1 MTYCPNKCSRIQ
13 CILDL
18 ILPANTIYFLKDL
31 KVSRMYP
38 THVISNVILYSTNFV
53 TTILRTIYVFHH
65 AIHHIIYRI
74 TYLIFCHIAISP
86 PLLNAYTFAASFA
99 GRNNTPSF
107 PHSRLHC
114 RTEGRGTLSFLQ
126 VSTSWAQLSECSGHS
141 PMQANRCMPKASG
154 QCKNEK
160 RTPFLSS
167 DPSRHF
173 LGQKTFHTSRDRL
186 LAWNQLSPL
195 ATILPPP
202 E

>member
-1 MTYCPNKCSRIQ
+1 METVWFYQFHCIWKFSSYYFFKCFKLITRKNNICIIIPGNKPFMTYCPNKCSRIQ

-86 PLLNAYTFAASFA
+86 PLLNAYTFAASEA
-99 GRNNTPSF
+99 GCTYIF
-107 PHSRLHC
+107 PHSRLYC

-126 VSTSWAQLSECSGHS
+126 VSTS
-141 PMQANRCMPKASG
+141 
-154 QCKNEK
+154 
-160 RTPFLSS
+160 
-167 DPSRHF
+167 
-173 LGQKTFHTSRDRL
+173 
-186 LAWNQLSPL
+186 
-195 ATILPPP
+195 
-202 E
+202 